1 MDNKKSL
8 FDSPIY
14 GAKFSYVTFD
24 EFSSKYKTAV
34 EGAAEPTKET
44 EKFEFEAKLFNEQ
57 IKAKVK
63 ENKDAFATLVEMFTE
78 KDGDDMAAKWDGKS
92 KGKWIPKT
100 KNGKLV
106 ADGGIVRRHDSDVP
120 DECQTTLEP
129 NDLPVALSGE
139 DYKKLQDAKFSI
151 EQFKKDMKIPVA
163 PIYNK
168 EGNQYF
174 DPFGHP
180 LTTVKSCF
188 NKALSSA
195 KASTIPPPQFAMA
208 LKGLTDAASGI
219 VPFHVAKAVEK
230 SAIDE
235 YYKYWFASA
244 LP

>member
-1 MDNKKSL
+1 MAEKSFFNL
-8 FDSPIY
+8 PIY
-14 GAKFSYVTFD
+14 GQKFKYVVFD
-24 EFSSKYKTAV
+24 ELGSKSKT
-34 EGAAEPTKET
+34 ET
-44 EKFEFEAKLFNEQ
+44 FEFEAKLFNEQ
-57 IKAKVK
+57 IKAKAK
-63 ENKDAFATLVEMFTE
+63 ENKDAFVALVETLTAE
-78 KDGDDMAAKWDGKS
+78 GDDMAAKWDGKS